1 MTPFEFWFVVVVG
14 VTAVVSMLV
23 VGIFGP
29 TDAC

>member
-14 VTAVVSMLV
+14 VTAVVSMLG

-29 TDAC
+29 PES